1 MAEARNYEQYRR
13 QILDDLGVEYLTED
27 IEDFTKW
34 RLKVY
39 EGLLAFFPT
48 LNGDMKYIS
57 KAPVGADGQE
67 IVIRIPIGVGST
79 DDIMIY
85 DTMAIDEKF
94 TAALSILAPSLLP
107 AVTDADDG
115 KVLGVENGEWT
126 LIQP

>member
-57 KAPVGADGQE
+57 KAPAGADGQE
-67 IVIRIPIGVGST
+67 IIIRIAIGAGNTEDVP
-79 DDIMIY
+79 IY
-85 DTMAIDEKF
+85 DSMAIDEKF
-94 TAALSILAPSLLP
+94 RTAMSILAPSLLP
-107 AVTDADDG
+107 TVTDADDG

-126 LIQP
+126 LITP